1 MARPFTFAGVELDV
15 RAGEA
20 AAVAEPEPLP
30 LNTDSEQ
37 PFRIL
42 VLGDFSGDGEG
53 SPGAVRV
60 HSGNLDGIMR
70 SLHVRTTVSITGDPS
85 CCVGLEAIEHF
96 EPDSLFERCDIFRR
110 AECVPEKDSEELMRA
125 ILHDPGF
132 QALEAA
138 WRSLDFLVRGIDD
151 DDRIQVYVLDI
162 PKQKLAAE
170 LAQASGFRD
179 TAVYQIIVEQP
190 ASSAG
195 AGLWSLIA
203 GNYSFDRSSAEDVD
217 LLTTLGLLARS
228 ARAPF
233 LAEVLPYP
241 GGERAAL
248 ESWLALRQSAYA
260 SWVGLAIPRLL
271 LRLPYGKDTRV
282 VEAFDFEEMPG
293 MPRHTDY
300 LWGNPA
306 FACASLIARS
316 FAEVGGSFRPGMHL
330 ELERLP
336 LHVYKV
342 GAETRVQPCAELL
355 LSERDQEELL
365 RQGLIPLTWVK
376 GRDSARLIRFQ
387 SIADPPAAL
396 SGRWS

>member
-85 CCVGLEAIEHF
+85 CCVGFEALEHF
-96 EPDSLFERCDIFRR
+96 EPDSLFERCDISRR
-110 AECVPEKDSEELMRA
+110 AECAPEKDSGELMRA

-170 LAQASGFRD
+170 LAQPSGFRD

-233 LAEVLPYP
+233 LAEVLPSP

-316 FAEVGGSFRPGMHL
+316 FAEVGRSFQPGLHL
-330 ELERLP
+330 ELEGLP
-336 LHVYKV
+336 LHTYKV

-355 LSERDQEELL
+355 LNERDARELL
-365 RQGLIPLTWVK
+365 RQGFMPFTWVR
-376 GRDSARLIRFQ
+376 GCDSARLIRFQ

>member
-1 MARPFTFAGVELDV
+1 
-15 RAGEA
+15 
-20 AAVAEPEPLP
+20 
-30 LNTDSEQ
+30 
-37 PFRIL
+37 
-42 VLGDFSGDGEG
+42 
-53 SPGAVRV
+53 
-60 HSGNLDGIMR
+60 
-70 SLHVRTTVSITGDPS
+70 
-85 CCVGLEAIEHF
+85 
-96 EPDSLFERCDIFRR
+96 
-110 AECVPEKDSEELMRA
+110 MRA

-138 WRSLDFLVRGIDD
+138 WRSLDYLVRGIDD
-151 DDRIQVYVLDI
+151 DDPIQVYVLDI

-170 LAQASGFRD
+170 LAQPSGFRD

-190 ASSAG
+190 ASTAG